1 MMEKLVATTHFLPA
15 ERDCQAD
22 LLAAAEVFRTSGF
35 GQLLDGL
42 PLCSVVLNDK
52 RQIIYANAKFY
63 EFVEADRLEDV
74 LGVRTGEALGCVH
87 PEDSEGGCGTT
98 RFCRYCG
105 AARAMLRSLDGEPG
119 TQECSIM
126 RRFLNRLEGLNL
138 QVWSTPIHVDGRLVI
153 LFSMV
158 EIGHEKTLENVTSVF
173 FQEILARVGGVKGVA
188 GMLERTAG
196 EEAQGEVGLLHF
208 GLDSIRRLVQS
219 QKDFF
224 DVEHGRYLASPGR
237 IEVRTLLAEVVR
249 SVELLDVAEKRD
261 IRLIQ
266 ARPGLFLVSDE
277 RLLSNAL
284 AQLLVNALEA
294 VPPLGRVSIG
304 CTERDGQVV
313 FTVSNPGA
321 LSEAERMQM
330 FKRSFSTKGP
340 GRGLGA
346 YMAKVSVENCLG
358 GSLDF
363 ESGGEGGTVFFLR
376 LPAKP

>member
-1 MMEKLVATTHFLPA
+1 MEKRVATTHFLPA

-22 LLAAAEVFRTSGF
+22 LLAASEAFRTSGF

-42 PLCSVVLNDK
+42 PLCSVILNDK

-63 EFVEADRLEDV
+63 EFVEAQSLEEV
-74 LGVRTGEALGCVH
+74 LGSRAGEALGCVH
-87 PEDSEGGCGTT
+87 PVESEGGCGTT

-105 AARAMLRSLDGEPG
+105 AARAMLHSLDGEPG

-138 QVWSTPIHVDGRLVI
+138 QVWSTPLTVDGRLVI

-188 GMLERTAG
+188 GMLERTVG

-224 DVEHGRYLASPGR
+224 EVERGRYLPVTGR
-237 IEVRTLLAEVVR
+237 IEARALLAEVVR
-249 SVELLDVAEKRD
+249 SVERLDVATNRD
-261 IRLIQ
+261 IRLAQ
-266 ARPGLFLVSDE
+266 ARPGLVFVSDV

-294 VPPLGRVSIG
+294 VEPHGRVVIG
-304 CTERDGQVV
+304 CQEQGGQVV

-330 FKRSFSTKGP
+330 FKRSFTTKGP
-340 GRGLGA
+340 GRGMGS

-358 GSLDF
+358 GSVDF
-363 ESGGEGGTVFFLR
+363 TSSEEGGTVFLLR
-376 LPAKP
+376 LPAKS

>member
-1 MMEKLVATTHFLPA
+1 MEKPVASTHFLPA

-22 LLAAAEVFRTSGF
+22 LLAAAEAFRASGF

-63 EFVEADRLEDV
+63 EFVEAERLEDV
-74 LGVRTGEALGCVH
+74 LGVRAGEALGCVH
-87 PEDSEGGCGTT
+87 PEESEGGCGTT

-119 TQECSIM
+119 AQECSIM

-138 QVWSTPIHVDGRLVI
+138 QVWSTPIRVNERLAI

-173 FQEILARVGGVKGVA
+173 FQEILARVGGAKGVA

-196 EEAQGEVGLLHF
+196 EEAQGEVGLLQY

-224 DVEHGRYLASPGR
+224 DVEHGRYLPVTER
-237 IEVRTLLAEVVR
+237 IEARGLLAEVVR
-249 SVELLDVAEKRD
+249 SVERLDVAENRD
-261 IRLIQ
+261 IRLVQ
-266 ARPGLFLVSDE
+266 ARPGLAFTSDA

-294 VPPLGRVSIG
+294 VPPLGRVAIA
-304 CTERDGQVV
+304 CEERDGQVV

-321 LSEAERMQM
+321 LAEAERMQM
-330 FKRSFSTKGP
+330 FKRSFTTKGP

-358 GSLDF
+358 GGVDF
-363 ESGGEGGTVFFLR
+363 TSSEEGGTVFFVR
-376 LPAKP
+376 LPAKG